1 MLIPHV
7 TSRLFG
13 ASDDS
18 DAKRRTTNLRI
29 SRIVD
34 FWRNHI
40 LLRQIYHD
48 GLAQASY
55 LIGCQATGEAL
66 VIDPNRNIEQYLAA
80 ARRAGLRITAVT
92 ETHIHADYVSGAREL
107 AQRTGARLYLSDM
120 GPAEWKYAYAQDAG
134 ATVLRDGDRF
144 KVGNVRL
151 EVLHTPGHTPE
162 HMAFLVTDTAH
173 ACLPMG
179 LVSGDFVFV
188 GDVGRPDLLE
198 RAAGI
203 GGTMEDAARQLFYS
217 LQRFRELPDYLQVW
231 PGHGAG
237 SACGKALG
245 AVPQSTVGY
254 EKAISWAFNIRSE
267 DGFVCAVLDGQPD
280 PPRYFAHLKQV
291 NKQGPAFRPTNLPP
305 QLSRGHLSAG
315 LAGELVL
322 LDTRPADAYAAGH
335 LPGTINIPAGDD
347 FLTWAGWLLP
357 YDQPIGLIAE
367 EAQLQPVRDELLLI
381 GLDQVAGYWPPTV
394 LDEWRAAG
402 QSLARYTRRSATA
415 LLPEIARGGDLLLD
429 VRTPAE
435 YAAGHIPGSRNIPL
449 NRLAERLGGL
459 PVGKRVLVY
468 CQGASRSPIAA
479 SILQAR
485 GANTVTEMNDG
496 FEGWQAAGGP
506 VER

>member
-1 MLIPHV
+1 M
-7 TSRLFG
+7 
-13 ASDDS
+13 
-18 DAKRRTTNLRI
+18 
-29 SRIVD
+29 D
-34 FWRNHI
+34 FWRNYM

-80 ARRAGLRITAVT
+80 AQRAGLRIAAVT

-120 GPAEWKYAYAQDAG
+120 GPAEWKYAYAEDAG
-134 ATVLRDGDRF
+134 ATLLHDGDRF
-144 KVGNVRL
+144 MVGNVRL

-162 HMAFLVTDTAH
+162 HIAFLVTDTAH
-173 ACLPMG
+173 VCLPMG
-179 LVSGDFVFV
+179 LVSGDFVLV

-203 GGTMEDAARQLFYS
+203 SGTMDAAARQLYRS

-254 EKAISWAFNIRSE
+254 EKAIGWAFDIRSE
-267 DGFVCAVLDGQPD
+267 DAFVRAVLDGQPE
-280 PPRYFAHLKQV
+280 PPRYFARMKQV
-291 NKQGPAFRPTNLPP
+291 NQQGPAFRPTSLPP
-305 QLSRGHLSAG
+305 QLGRRHLSAG
-315 LAGELVL
+315 LAGELVVV
-322 LDTRPADAYAAGH
+322 DARPADIYAAGH
-335 LPGTINIPAGDD
+335 LPGTINIPAGND

-357 YDQPIGLIAE
+357 YDRPLGLIVE
-367 EAQLQPVRDELLLI
+367 EAQLQTERDELLLI
-381 GLDQVAGYWPPTV
+381 GLDQVAGYWPPAV
-394 LDEWRAAG
+394 LDTWQVNG
-402 QSLARYTRRSATA
+402 HSLTRYTRRSATE
-415 LLPEIARGGDLLLD
+415 LLPEIARTAVLLD
-429 VRTPAE
+429 VRTTAE

-449 NRLAERLGGL
+449 NDLAERLGEL
-459 PVGKRVLVY
+459 PIGKSVLVY
-468 CQGASRSPIAA
+468 CQGGSRSPIAA
-479 SILQAR
+479 SMLQAR
-485 GANTVTEMNDG
+485 GGNTVIEMNDG
-496 FEGWQAAGGP
+496 FDGWQAAGGP